1 MDYILNNHNKND
13 VKREL
18 TKVIDIGIDFKC
30 QDNFA
35 ERRYPSNQIEELL
48 KTPTKGINSS
58 FCAPIAT
65 YTEIAVIKW
74 LREIIGYSTKKILII
89 VQRDMEV
96 IY

>member
-48 KTPTKGINSS
+48 KTPTKGIN
-58 FCAPIAT
+58 
-65 YTEIAVIKW
+65 
-74 LREIIGYSTKKILII
+74 
-89 VQRDMEV
+89 
-96 IY
+96 